1 MLFLNKVLYN
11 SMHLEFR
18 ERMSEHPKDLQDIVI
33 INIISIKVT
42 TFMNMIYVVHLFIL
56 MQHF

>member
-1 MLFLNKVLYN
+1 
-11 SMHLEFR
+11 MHLEFR